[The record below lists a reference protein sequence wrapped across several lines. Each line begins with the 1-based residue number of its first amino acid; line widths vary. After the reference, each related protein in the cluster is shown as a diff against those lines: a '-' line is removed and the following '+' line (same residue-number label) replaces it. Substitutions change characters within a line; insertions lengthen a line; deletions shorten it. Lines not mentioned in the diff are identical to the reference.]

1 MVCCNNRI
9 IAIISFID
17 KQMNYNP
24 DCLAKSLPK
33 ITEAGD
39 VDASYE

>member
-1 MVCCNNRI
+1 MPI
-9 IAIISFID
+9 IGFID
-17 KQMNYNP
+17 KLMSYNP

-39 VDASYE
+39 VDAFYV

>member
-1 MVCCNNRI
+1 MVCRNNRI
-9 IAIISFID
+9 IAIIDFID
-17 KQMNYNP
+17 KSMKYNS

-39 VDASYE
+39 VDAFYE